1 MRITPDLHQQKKATM
16 AALRHDRQ
24 PWWTMWR
31 EIADFYIPKRYIWLM
46 STVERTRYLTK
57 NANII
62 DSTGTLAGRV
72 LAAGMMNG
80 ITSPSRPWFKMRL
93 AGKRDEYD
101 NRARMWLDEV
111 ERRLLLIMAESNFYN
126 SLAIMY
132 IDLVFFGTASM
143 LIYEDFKSVIR
154 CYNCALGEYY
164 LAQSARQQ
172 VNTFAREFMYK
183 VHQVVEQWGL
193 ENCSD
198 RVQAAWKAGGARL
211 QEEIDI
217 THLIEPNTH
226 TGRKL
231 PKRFEAREYY
241 WETNADLGLVL
252 SERGYHDMPG
262 IWPRWELTGNDS
274 YGTSPG
280 MDALGDVIQLQHE
293 SKRKAQTLDYAV
305 RPPMLLDIQLQHKPT
320 ALLPGGQTFV
330 SGLANHGG
338 GKPAFEVR
346 PAIGEL
352 TIDIRDVQAR
362 IREVFHNDLF
372 KMISQLETVRTATE
386 IDARREEKLVQL
398 GPVLERFE
406 NEALDPAISR
416 IFGIAQRARLLPDA
430 PESIQN
436 EQLEIQYV
444 SILSAAQ
451 SAVGVIP
458 TERFLGL
465 IGNVAAVYPGA
476 TNIPNW
482 DELLRDYGRDIGV
495 KAKNIRTKEEVDSMV
510 AEQHEAEGQ
519 ERAVAAAPVAA
530 EAGKLLSETDVGGG
544 ASALQQILGGSA

>member
-1 MRITPDLHQQKKATM
+1 MRIPEEQHNKLKSSL
-16 AALRHDRQ
+16 AALRNDRL

-31 EIADFYIPKRYIWLM
+31 EIADYFIPKRYIWLM
-46 STVERTRYLTK
+46 SVTERVKYLTK

-62 DSTGTLAGRV
+62 DATGTLAGRI

-80 ITSPSRPWFKMRL
+80 ITSPSRPWFRLRL
-93 AGKRDEYD
+93 AGRAGDYD
-101 NRARMWLDEV
+101 YRARMWLDEV
-111 ERRLLLIMAESNFYN
+111 EKRLLLIMAESNFYN
-126 SLAIMY
+126 SMAIMY
-132 IDLVFFGTASM
+132 LDLVFFGTSSM
-143 LIYEDFKSVIR
+143 LIYDDPKSVIR

-164 LAQSARQQ
+164 LGQSARQQ
-172 VNTFAREFMYK
+172 VNMFAREFHYK
-183 VHQVVEQWGL
+183 VHQVVEQWGI

-198 RVQAAWKAGGARL
+198 NVKAAYKAGGARL
-211 QEEIDI
+211 QENVAIV
-217 THLIEPNTH
+217 HLIEPNI
-226 TGRKL
+226 GSKRL
-231 PKRFEAREYY
+231 SKRFEFREYY
-241 WETNADLGLVL
+241 WENGAQDGLVL
-252 SERGYHDMPG
+252 SERGYFDIPG

-293 SKRKAQTLDYAV
+293 SKRKGQVLDYAV
-305 RPPMLLDIQLQHKPT
+305 RPPMLLDIQLQHRPT

-330 SGLANHGG
+330 AGLANNGG
-338 GKPAFEVR
+338 GKPAFQVN

-352 TIDIRDVQAR
+352 TLDIRDIQAR
-362 IREVFHNDLF
+362 IREIFHNDLF

-406 NEALDPAISR
+406 NEALDPAVSR
-416 IFGIAQRARLLPDA
+416 VFGIATRAGLLPDP
-430 PESIQN
+430 PESVINQ
-436 EQLEIQYV
+436 ELEIQYV

-465 IGNVAAVYPGA
+465 VGNIVPVYPKA
-476 TNIPNW
+476 VNIPNW

-495 KAKNIRTKEEVDSMV
+495 KAKNIRSADESNAMGAAQD
-510 AEQHEAEGQ
+510 EAEAQ
-519 ERAVAAAPVAA
+519 EKALASAPIAA

-544 ASALQQILGGSA
+544 ANALQQIMGG